1 MEQIKDTNRAL
12 VLLTKYHKEYIKMAK
27 AISGNN
33 INVRNYAEDYVQ
45 EAYLRLSRY
54 DNLYD
59 KVVNSKGKVSK
70 GYMFFCL
77 RSIILNDIKKKSN
90 INFSFLGSQY
100 DFEEKYNWI
109 DEGLDP
115 FIPACSR
122 LEDKMYEVLKREAKW
137 FDYELFKKYLKT
149 GKSFKTLAQ
158 ESRLG
163 VRTIYLSVKR
173 CKLIIAEHLYE
184 DYADF
189 LNGDYSHIK

>member
-109 DEGLDP
+109 DEGVDP

-173 CKLIIAEHLYE
+173 CKLLIAEHLYE

>member
-1 MEQIKDTNRAL
+1 MSKKDTNEAL
-12 VLLTKYHKEYIKMAK
+12 RLLTQYHAEFIKMAK
-27 AISGNN
+27 SIAGNN

-45 EAYLRLSRY
+45 VAYLRLSKY
-54 DNLYD
+54 DDLYS
-59 KVVNSKGKVSK
+59 KVVDAKGKVSK

-90 INFSFLGSQY
+90 IKFSFLGSQY
-100 DFEEKYNWI
+100 DFEEKYSLI
-109 DEGLDP
+109 DDGINP

-149 GKSFKTLAQ
+149 GKSFKTLAE

-163 VRTIYLSVKR
+163 VRTIYLSIKR
-173 CKLIIAEHLYE
+173 CKLLIAEHLYE
-184 DYADF
+184 DYSDF
-189 LNGDYSHIK
+189 INGDYSHIK